1 MRGISDD
8 IRFKIKPRD
17 LLKELSLNEQTIDL
31 NFDDIPNSFY
41 EELLEQLLERD
52 YLNYTSDKVFIYDD
66 TKPKKTIHW
75 LQMTRL
81 PINPNEHEKYD
92 LLSRWQGVLSSLHA
106 WGYRFLFLLLR
117 NGGQTKLFIGAASSK
132 QGISADEAIEQMRV
146 AAFGSMPVM
155 GLNTLIKV

>member
-41 EELLEQLLERD
+41 QELLEQLLERD

-66 TKPKKTIHW
+66 TKPKKNHT
-75 LQMTRL
+75 LAT
-81 PINPNEHEKYD
+81 ND
-92 LLSRWQGVLSSLHA
+92 SSSD
-106 WGYRFLFLLLR
+106 
-117 NGGQTKLFIGAASSK
+117 SS
-132 QGISADEAIEQMRV
+132 E
-146 AAFGSMPVM
+146 
-155 GLNTLIKV
+155 